1 MFLCFRLLMHFCVIQ
16 SRQIACKIS
25 AFLSLIS
32 HLCAEKWFSAAL
44 FLLYLRV
51 MACSLP
57 FCSMIFPKN
66 AFRAFFVSRNFSDV
80 RECMKRLPVFRN
92 REAYCHEC
100 GNNFLEKGMPWKYY
114 KCLIARKITRKLTVF
129 VSCCFSGI

>member
-51 MACSLP
+51 VACSLP

-66 AFRAFFVSRNFSDV
+66 AFRAFLFPEIFQMSGNAPASFRFSEIAKRIAMSAAIISSK
-80 RECMKRLPVFRN
+80 REWRGKF
-92 REAYCHEC
+92 YI
-100 GNNFLEKGMPWKYY
+100 
-114 KCLIARKITRKLTVF
+114 CLIVRKITRKLTVF